1 MIISITTQIPIPL
14 YIALT
19 VLYVVLTFPFID
31 TMSSYGRG
39 TRSDRSS
46 FCTYIAECQTRHR
59 VVLPRGGNV
68 VLAKQWLTPYDGVIV
83 VIKFLTTQPW
93 AAARLVLSTI
103 QPATIGDPLRF
114 TIRPLG
120 VQIPQLDQIV
130 EESVIAHLDG
140 KYEAPVMAENEL
152 DRMGDCFAD
161 NYNETIPVPIGMK
174 RERTQEP
181 KTPPHQVF
189 AFNHALL
196 PMTQVVPVSSGELTD
211 IEE

>member
-1 MIISITTQIPIPL
+1 MIVVC
-14 YIALT
+14 ALLLFSFT
-19 VLYVVLTFPFID
+19 D

-39 TRSDRSS
+39 VRSDRSS

-68 VLAKQWLTPYDGVIV
+68 VLAKQWLTPHDGVIV
-83 VIKFLTTQPW
+83 VIKFMTCQPW

-120 VQIPQLDQIV
+120 VQIPELDQIV
-130 EESVIAHLDG
+130 EESVVAHLD
-140 KYEAPVMAENEL
+140 KNYKAPGTAGNEL

-161 NYNETIPVPIGMK
+161 NYNETIPVPVGMK
-174 RERTQEP
+174 RERSDEP

-189 AFNHALL
+189 AFNHNLL
-196 PMTQVVPVSSGELTD
+196 PMTQLMPSTSDELTE
-211 IEE
+211 IE